1 MVQAITSDK
10 SIRSSQSIDNV
21 ATLYDRD
28 FLEWVQVTV
37 DKLRAQDFS
46 NLDLENLIE
55 EVDSL
60 GRSQKSELRNRLTI
74 LLEHLL
80 KRIYVDLPQEFNGWE
95 RTIREQRRRIFF
107 ELEDSPS
114 LKTIWEKYFDDAWK
128 FAIKD
133 VRAEYAAKGFT
144 LPDRWQFSRDIDAI
158 LDIDFWEEM

>member
-1 MVQAITSDK
+1 MVQALKPIES
-10 SIRSSQSIDNV
+10 V

-28 FLEWVQVTV
+28 FLAWVQVTV

-46 NLDLENLIE
+46 DLDLANLIE

-60 GRSQKSELRNRLTI
+60 GRSQKSELKNRLTT

-80 KRIYVDLPQEFNGWE
+80 KRIYVDMPQEFNGWE

-107 ELEDSPS
+107 ELADSPS
-114 LKTIWEKYFDDAWK
+114 LKTIWVQSFDDAWK

-133 VRAEYAAKGFT
+133 VKAEYAAKGFI
-144 LPDRWQFSRDIDAI
+144 LPDTWQFSRDIDGI
-158 LDIDFWEEM
+158 LEIDFWEIK